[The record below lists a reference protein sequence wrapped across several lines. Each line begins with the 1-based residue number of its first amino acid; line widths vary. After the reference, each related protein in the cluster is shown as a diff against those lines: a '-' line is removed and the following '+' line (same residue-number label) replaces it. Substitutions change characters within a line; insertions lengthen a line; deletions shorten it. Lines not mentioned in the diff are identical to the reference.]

1 MNNRTD
7 QRNQKGFCQA
17 TKVRMHL
24 ASVSDQKPAA
34 LWKQG
39 NEKSWTKMMKVKD
52 TSSSGVKTQLRCNPL
67 TYSPC

>member
-1 MNNRTD
+1 
-7 QRNQKGFCQA
+7 
-17 TKVRMHL
+17 MHL